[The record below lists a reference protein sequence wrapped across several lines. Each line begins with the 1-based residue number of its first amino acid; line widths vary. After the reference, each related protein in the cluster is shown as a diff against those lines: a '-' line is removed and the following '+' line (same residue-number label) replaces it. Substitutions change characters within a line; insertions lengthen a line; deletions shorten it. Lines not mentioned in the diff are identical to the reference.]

1 MKLKSRR
8 RTKMLKAAEPKRI
21 PQFFFTA
28 PMHPTSDAKLIMR
41 ENEVPTIKVVARNTS
56 FKTWIQGTNKHI
68 P

>member
-1 MKLKSRR
+1 MKLKSKR

-41 ENEVPTIKVVARNTS
+41 EKGKTGKFKKGAHLREAFLTDVSLMS
-56 FKTWIQGTNKHI
+56 FN
-68 P
+68 